1 MTASERNPYKRAW
14 YWRRAAK
21 LDQRRFIFLDESAV
35 NTAMTPAYGRAERG
49 QRVLDHAPRNYGEQT
64 SVIAALSLRRGLIAP
79 MTLDGAM
86 DTLAFDAYLD
96 RVLKPCLRKG
106 DVIVLLSLIHI

>member
-49 QRVLDHAPRNYGEQT
+49 QRVLDHAPRN
-64 SVIAALSLRRGLIAP
+64 
-79 MTLDGAM
+79 
-86 DTLAFDAYLD
+86 
-96 RVLKPCLRKG
+96 
-106 DVIVLLSLIHI
+106 